1 MQNENLKFNIG
12 GTRLDKIGLKDGEII
27 SIDDLE
33 ELKQRNI
40 LFVNEKSK
48 KSDDEQNTSDKY
60 VTRSNQ
66 AFSYLKI
73 KKDG

>member
-12 GTRLDKIGLKDGEII
+12 GTTRLDKIGLKDGEII

-33 ELKQRNI
+33 ELKQRNV

-60 VTRSNQ
+60 VTR
-66 AFSYLKI
+66 
-73 KKDG
+73 